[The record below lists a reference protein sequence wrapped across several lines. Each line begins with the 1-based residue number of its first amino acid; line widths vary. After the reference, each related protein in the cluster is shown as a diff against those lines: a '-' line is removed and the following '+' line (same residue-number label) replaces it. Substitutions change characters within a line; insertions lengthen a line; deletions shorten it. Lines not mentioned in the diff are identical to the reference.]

1 MVNPSGFA
9 AWCGRRRVRAAGQQE
24 KGTATMSESARN
36 EERYLS
42 TAEREIVARTHLP
55 ALKELAA
62 DDLVQTKKLVRELR
76 DRARDI
82 AHRQRRQ
89 IRGKAAPRGAQPAS
103 DDAGSRR
110 KLSILAAAMKRL
122 SAESR
127 RRRERAAKAELVANA
142 HTALALKRGAAHRH
156 HPAPGR
162 TSRRGMR
169 AKPSTRA
176 EQITDPR
183 EVGRVSQF
191 VKDAQARRDG

>member
-1 MVNPSGFA
+1 
-9 AWCGRRRVRAAGQQE
+9 
-24 KGTATMSESARN
+24 MSESAKN

-42 TAEREIVARTHLP
+42 VAEREIVAKTHLP

-62 DDLVQTKKLVRELR
+62 KELAHAHKLVRELR

-89 IRGKAAPRGAQPAS
+89 IPGKAAPRGAQAPS

-142 HTALALKRGAAHRH
+142 RNALALKRAAARRH
-156 HPAPGR
+156 HPRPGR
-162 TSRRGMR
+162 SAREGMR
-169 AKPSTRA
+169 AKPNPRT